1 MVEESK
7 KPLDVQGVIINTK
20 IGVEIA
26 EDGAVK
32 VRSKC
37 IING

>member
-1 MVEESK
+1 MVGESK
-7 KPLDVQGVIINTK
+7 KHLDVLAAIINTK

-32 VRSKC
+32 VHSKC
-37 IING
+37 ITNG